1 MEFVDG
7 RTLKQ
12 IVQAEAPMDPVRA
25 IDLIVQV
32 LRAARFAHRRG
43 VIHRDLKPHNVI
55 VDAEN
60 RAKVTDFGIARAGAS
75 DMTQTGSIMG
85 TAQYLSPEQAQG
97 HPVTPQSDIYS
108 IGVCLYE
115 MLAGRVPF
123 EGDSAVTIALKQVQ
137 EAPIPPSHF
146 NSEVPAPLEDAVLR
160 ALAKD
165 PAERFPDADAFIAAL
180 EEARSLI
187 LAGQAPPAQPTAAFA
202 AMPAP
207 VPADPTALAVAPE
220 VVRETHYPAAL
231 PPEEEVERR
240 WPWALLVALLAA
252 AAIVGLV
259 LLLGGGKKVQV
270 PSVVKLNSSA
280 AAAVLHRENLEVEI
294 DNVNS
299 EAPRGTVISQNPVAG
314 TRVKEGSTVALSVS
328 EGPGAKQVPD
338 VEGLGRHA
346 ARRALTDA
354 GFKVSEKQEE
364 SEDVAKDH
372 VVRSNPSA
380 GSQLDIGSTVTIIV
394 SSGPPQVAVPNVV
407 GQQLDDAR
415 SSLNDAGLKVTVTH
429 QPSADQDPGTVLAQS
444 PSAGSET
451 DKRSAV
457 QLTVATKP
465 EEVAV
470 PDVTGETDTDAVR
483 ILSGAGYE
491 VNTQREDVPT
501 QDGDGVVLSQK
512 PSGGKQAKPGSEV
525 NITVGRFVPPEPT
538 TTTPDDTA
546 P

>member
-1 MEFVDG
+1 
-7 RTLKQ
+7 
-12 IVQAEAPMDPVRA
+12 
-25 IDLIVQV
+25 
-32 LRAARFAHRRG
+32 
-43 VIHRDLKPHNVI
+43 
-55 VDAEN
+55 
-60 RAKVTDFGIARAGAS
+60 
-75 DMTQTGSIMG
+75 MG

-165 PAERFPDADAFIAAL
+165 PTERFPDADAFIAAL

-187 LAGQAPPAQPTAAFA
+187 LAGQAPPAQPTAAFS
-202 AMPAP
+202 PAIPPP
-207 VPADPTALAVAPE
+207 VPADPTAIAVAPGVERE
-220 VVRETHYPAAL
+220 VHYPAPL
-231 PPEEEVERR
+231 PPDAEDDTERR

-280 AAAVLHRENLEVEI
+280 AAAVLHREGLEVEI

-299 EAPRGTVISQNPVAG
+299 DAPRGTVISQNPVAG
-314 TRVKEGSTVALSVS
+314 TRVKEGTSVALSVS

-346 ARRALTDA
+346 ARRDLTDA
-354 GFKVSEKQEE
+354 GFKVSEKHEE

-372 VVRSNPSA
+372 VIRSNPSA
-380 GSQLDIGSTVTIIV
+380 GSQLDLGSTVTIIV
-394 SSGPPQVAVPNVV
+394 STGPPQVEVPNVV

-415 SSLNDAGLKVTVTH
+415 SSLGDAGFRVTVTQ
-429 QPSADQDPGTVLAQS
+429 QPSDQDPGTVLAQS
-444 PSAGSET
+444 PAGGSET
-451 DKRSAV
+451 DKGSSIA
-457 QLTVATKP
+457 LTVASKP
-465 EEVAV
+465 EQVPV
-470 PDVTGETDTDAVR
+470 PDVTGETDTDAIR
-483 ILSGAGYE
+483 ILSG
-491 VNTQREDVPT
+491 
-501 QDGDGVVLSQK
+501 
-512 PSGGKQAKPGSEV
+512 
-525 NITVGRFVPPEPT
+525 
-538 TTTPDDTA
+538 
-546 P
+546 